1 MALNKFEQLSY
12 FLKECPCPAALH
24 IGMLASSNVRESLE
38 EELRTARSNVQKVQ
52 ATMSD
57 AEMNT
62 EELQI
67 QIANL
72 QKERGMSNVVCEG
85 VEADLLKARSESTDS
100 SAKTKSDLAKWPF
113 TKQPLSKNDKVSE
126 MALSYTS

>member
-1 MALNKFEQLSY
+1 
-12 FLKECPCPAALH
+12 
-24 IGMLASSNVRESLE
+24 
-38 EELRTARSNVQKVQ
+38 
-52 ATMSD
+52 MSD

-100 SAKTKSDLAKWPF
+100 SAKKIRSANWPF

-126 MALSYTS
+126 MALSYTSATEKQQGYTILLIPFVLP

>member
-1 MALNKFEQLSY
+1 
-12 FLKECPCPAALH
+12 
-24 IGMLASSNVRESLE
+24 
-38 EELRTARSNVQKVQ
+38 
-52 ATMSD
+52 MSD

-72 QKERGMSNVVCEG
+72 QKERGMASVVCEG

-100 SAKTKSDLAKWPF
+100 SAKKDQISKLALHQATTLQK
-113 TKQPLSKNDKVSE
+113 
-126 MALSYTS
+126 

>member
-1 MALNKFEQLSY
+1 
-12 FLKECPCPAALH
+12 
-24 IGMLASSNVRESLE
+24 
-38 EELRTARSNVQKVQ
+38 
-52 ATMSD
+52 MSD

-85 VEADLLKARSESTDS
+85 IEADLLKARSDSTDS
-100 SAKTKSDLAKWPF
+100 SAKRKSDQQIGPSPSNHTPKMMKYLRWHCPI
-113 TKQPLSKNDKVSE
+113 QVDKCYIETTGVHNFADSFCSSLV
-126 MALSYTS
+126 AYG

>member
-1 MALNKFEQLSY
+1 
-12 FLKECPCPAALH
+12 
-24 IGMLASSNVRESLE
+24 
-38 EELRTARSNVQKVQ
+38 
-52 ATMSD
+52 MSD

-100 SAKTKSDLAKWPF
+100 SAKTKSDLAK
-113 TKQPLSKNDKVSE
+113 
-126 MALSYTS
+126 

>member
-1 MALNKFEQLSY
+1 
-12 FLKECPCPAALH
+12 
-24 IGMLASSNVRESLE
+24 
-38 EELRTARSNVQKVQ
+38 
-52 ATMSD
+52 MSD

-62 EELQI
+62 EELQS

-113 TKQPLSKNDKVSE
+113 TKQPLSKNNKVPTWHCPIQVDKCYRE
-126 MALSYTS
+126 TTGYKILLIPFFLP